1 MTECIAARAPGE
13 RRWGTVVSLRKLAE
27 QVLSLD
33 LQQSP
38 RGQSV
43 GTVTVPTGRTF
54 ISVAR
59 ELKEKGPASRQ
70 H

>member
-1 MTECIAARAPGE
+1 M
-13 RRWGTVVSLRKLAE
+13 VSLRKLAE